1 MSQIGLFDVDN
12 RLKEL
17 SEMGDP
23 LEKLSE
29 AIDWKQF
36 KPIIERAFRKDRKSN
51 AGRPPFDFI
60 MMFKILILQ
69 SMYNLSDAQT
79 QFQIIDRHTFKRFLG
94 LRDEN
99 RIPDEK
105 TIWLFR
111 ETLTRQDVIKKLF
124 DLFDR
129 FLNQAGY
136 NAKKGQIIDATFI
149 EMPRQRNSRE
159 ENDDIKNGRAPDGWV
174 EQPAKLRQKDLDG
187 RWTKKNNETHYGYKN
202 HLNVDAKNKLIRGY
216 AVTAANVHDS
226 QVFEDLLDTD
236 NTGKMVYADS
246 AYRSDQIDKVLKE
259 KRLHN
264 RINRKGYR
272 NKPLSKFQEQMNRQ
286 RSSVRVRIEHVNG
299 RLSQFMGGWIHC
311 IGRLRAAGK
320 VGLMNLVY
328 NMTRYAYLERCA

>member
-1 MSQIGLFDVDN
+1 
-12 RLKEL
+12 
-17 SEMGDP
+17 MGDP
-23 LEKLSE
+23 LEKLSA

-51 AGRPPFDFI
+51 AGRPSFDFI

-111 ETLTRQDVIKKLF
+111 ETLTRQDAIKKLF

-129 FLNQAGY
+129 FLNEAGY
-136 NAKKGQIIDATFI
+136 NAKKGQIIDATFV

-159 ENDDIKNGRAPDGWV
+159 ENEDIKNGRTPESWT
-174 EQPAKLRQKDLDG
+174 EQPSKLRQKDLDG

-216 AVTAANVHDS
+216 SVTAANVHDS
-226 QVFEDLLDTD
+226 QVFEELLDVD

-246 AYRSDQIDKVLKE
+246 AYSSDQASNLLK
-259 KRLHN
+259 KNRLHN

-272 NKPLSKFQEQMNRQ
+272 NKPLSKFQEHMNRQ
-286 RSSVRVRIEHVNG
+286 RSSVRVRVEHVNG
-299 RLSQFMGGWIHC
+299 RLSQFMGRWMRC

-328 NMTRYAYLERCA
+328 NMTRYAYLEGCA